1 MAIMY
6 PNNFPKPLI
15 DYLRGEAKVYEALK
29 TQLDNNWTV
38 YSNVIWANS
47 TSKSVRDGEIDFIV
61 SHPKYGVLVLEIKGG
76 MQIVFHPE
84 TDSWNSID
92 ANMSGHSI
100 KNPYEQARSNKY
112 SLLNQLTHIPEFRKY
127 NTTELNELL
136 NVRYA
141 VVFSDVTRI
150 SSGNLPSYA
159 LLEFT
164 LFEHD
169 VRFNLNKRFINIL
182 KHKEVNSSMSET
194 CHKSLKTMLAPS
206 FTLDRSLKH
215 WISDEE
221 HQMMELSD
229 NQLSLLNI
237 LQFVNKASIY
247 GCAGSGKTLLAIK
260 KAEQL
265 SSQGLSTL
273 LVCFNNILGLHLSK
287 SIVNENLMAGNFHAI
302 IQKLLIEY
310 DVRNVDLYKD
320 DQILDAFIMVD
331 FPKYDCLL
339 IDEAQDFSKDQMDV
353 LHLLLKENGIIYYF
367 WDANQRII
375 RKDLFIPED
384 VQRFPLNTNLR
395 NTEYI
400 FNQVKEHYKQELN
413 LKHKGPQGRNVQ
425 TLPPYD
431 RNNQT
436 ELFNKLRGVLN
447 QLLINEELK
456 PEDITILTFK
466 AKNKSSLGEFHY
478 ERCEFSLFEDVS
490 PSHTIRVDTVRRFK
504 GMESNVV
511 IVCEMDDQNCM
522 NDPELFEEMRYVAY
536 SRAKHHLVIIP
547 YI

>member
-1 MAIMY
+1 MY
-6 PNNFPKPLI
+6 PNNFPKSLV

-29 TQLDNNWTV
+29 EQLDNNWTV
-38 YSNVIWANS
+38 YSNVIWANTS
-47 TSKSVRDGEIDFIV
+47 TPSVRDGEIDFII
-61 SHPKYGVLVLEIKGG
+61 SHPKYGVLVLEVKGG

-92 ANMSGHSI
+92 ANMNGHDI
-100 KNPYEQARSNKY
+100 KNPYEQARTNKY
-112 SLLNQLTHIPEFRKY
+112 SLLNQLTHAPELRRY
-127 NTTELNELL
+127 QSNELNEIL
-136 NVRYA
+136 NVRYV
-141 VVFSDVTRI
+141 VVFPDVTRI
-150 SSGNLPSYA
+150 SSGNLPTYA
-159 LLEFT
+159 SLDFT

-169 VRFNLNKRFINIL
+169 VRFNLNKRFLSIL
-182 KHKEVNSSMSET
+182 KHKEVSPALSET
-194 CHKSLKTMLAPS
+194 CHKNLKTMLAPN

-215 WISDEE
+215 WINDEE
-221 HQMMELSD
+221 HQMMELTD
-229 NQLSLLNI
+229 NQMNLLNI

-265 SSQGLSTL
+265 SNQGLTTL
-273 LVCFNNILGLHLSK
+273 LVCFNNILGLHLSN
-287 SIVNENLMAGNFHAI
+287 SIHNENLLAGNFHAI
-302 IQKLLIEY
+302 VQKLFQAQNIS
-310 DVRNVDLYKD
+310 NVDLYSD
-320 DQILDAFIMVD
+320 SQLLDTFLSYD

-339 IDEAQDFSKDQMDV
+339 IDEAQDFSKDQMDI

-375 RKDLFIPED
+375 RKDLYVPED

-400 FNQVKEHYKQELN
+400 FNHVKEHYRQDLT
-413 LKHKGPQGRNVQ
+413 LMHKGPQGRSVQ

-431 RNNQT
+431 KDNPQ
-436 ELFNKLRGVLN
+436 ELFTKLRGILN

-466 AKNKSSLGEFHY
+466 AKNKSFLNDFHY
-478 ERCEFSLFEDVS
+478 DHSAISLFEDTS
-490 PSHTIRVDTVRRFK
+490 KNAIRVDTVRRFK

-522 NDPELFEEMRYVAY
+522 NDPELYEEMMYVAY
-536 SRAKHHLVIIP
+536 SRAKHHLVIVP
-547 YI
+547 YDSIRS